1 MADFRA
7 DPRRYKVSLKYLS
20 VPKSKRVLLKKKK
33 KLEHATRTQSQF
45 EKTATRQIKG
55 NVSIKIIKDRNGYK
69 SLKNQESRIL
79 H

>member
-33 KLEHATRTQSQF
+33 SWSMPQEHRA
-45 EKTATRQIKG
+45 
-55 NVSIKIIKDRNGYK
+55 
-69 SLKNQESRIL
+69 SLKRLPLDKSREM
-79 H
+79 

>member
-33 KLEHATRTQSQF
+33 KAGACH
-45 EKTATRQIKG
+45 
-55 NVSIKIIKDRNGYK
+55 
-69 SLKNQESRIL
+69 KNTEPV
-79 H
+79 